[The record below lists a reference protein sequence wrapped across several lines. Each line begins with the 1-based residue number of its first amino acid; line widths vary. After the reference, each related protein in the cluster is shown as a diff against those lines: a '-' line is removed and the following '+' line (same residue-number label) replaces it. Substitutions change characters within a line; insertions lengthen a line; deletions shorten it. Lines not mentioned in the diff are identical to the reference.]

1 MSENLLI
8 LISPSVLSQ
17 PRPQR
22 YYVNGLNGGSIII
35 IILIRRQSG
44 SAEAWKPRDGEGSS
58 SFFNVFYD
66 LGQIV
71 WSMCTLHVSV
81 TESGNSRQGREG
93 RTIADTGY
101 WWTAMCPA
109 LCRMIWFNPHTKQGT
124 RITPILQMRKRKP
137 RDSKLTELG
146 GRGDRV

>member
-44 SAEAWKPRDGEGSS
+44 SAEAWKPRDGERSS

-93 RTIADTGY
+93 RTIAVMDCHVPTPVQDDLVQSSHKAGDKNY
-101 WWTAMCPA
+101 
-109 LCRMIWFNPHTKQGT
+109 PHFT
-124 RITPILQMRKRKP
+124 
-137 RDSKLTELG
+137 DEETEAQ
-146 GRGDRV
+146 R